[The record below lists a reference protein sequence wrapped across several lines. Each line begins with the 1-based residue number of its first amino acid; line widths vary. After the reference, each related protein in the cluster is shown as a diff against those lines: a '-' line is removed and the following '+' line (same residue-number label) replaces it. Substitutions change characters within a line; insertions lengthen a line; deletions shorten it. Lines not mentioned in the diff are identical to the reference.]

1 LLFVIES
8 IQNPASSGE
17 NTMSASAHVSDS
29 HHYFVPHP
37 SHWPLVGSVAMTLFG
52 FGAAGTVNGTGYG
65 PYTLAAGLAVLFFM
79 MYGWFHEVSM
89 ESETGKYGHNVDIS
103 YRWSMGWFI
112 FSEVMFFAGFFGA
125 LFYARSITT
134 PWLSDLD
141 HRAILWPDFAG
152 SWPNVGPAGTIESF
166 QKMGPWPIPTL
177 NTALLLTSGV
187 TLTIAHH
194 ALKEGHRA
202 SLKLWLLLTVLLG
215 AVFVGF
221 QGYEYAHAYSEL
233 NLKLTSGI
241 YGSTFFMLTGF
252 HGFHVCVGAIMLA
265 VVWFRVLAGHFTPE
279 SHFAFEAAAWYWHFV
294 DVVWLG
300 LYLIVYWM

>member
-1 LLFVIES
+1 
-8 IQNPASSGE
+8 
-17 NTMSASAHVSDS
+17 MSASAHTLDS
-29 HHYFVPHP
+29 HHYFVPQP
-37 SHWPLVGSVAMTLFG
+37 SKWPFVGSIAMVLFG
-52 FGAAGTVNGTGYG
+52 YGAAGTVNGTAYG
-65 PYTLAAGLAVLFFM
+65 PYTLSAGFAVLIYM
-79 MYGWFHEVSM
+79 MYGWFHQVSI
-89 ESETGKYGHNVDIS
+89 ESETGQYGKNVDVS
-103 YRWSMGWFI
+103 FRWSMGWFI

-125 LFYARSITT
+125 LFYARAITL

-152 SWPNVGPAGTIESF
+152 NWPNSGPAGTIESF
-166 QKMGPWPIPTL
+166 RTMGPWPIPTI

-194 ALKEGHRA
+194 ALKEGNRG
-202 SLKLWLLLTVLLG
+202 LVKLWLAATVILG
-215 AVFVGF
+215 TVFVGF
-221 QGYEYAHAYSEL
+221 QAYEYAHAYSEL

-265 VVWFRVLAGHFTPE
+265 VVWFRLMAGHFTPE
-279 SHFAFEAAAWYWHFV
+279 HHFAFEAAAWYWHFV

>member
-1 LLFVIES
+1 
-8 IQNPASSGE
+8 
-17 NTMSASAHVSDS
+17 MSASAHALDS
-29 HHYFVPHP
+29 HHYFVPQP
-37 SHWPLVGSVAMTLFG
+37 SKWPFVGSIAMVLFG
-52 FGAAGTVNGTGYG
+52 YGAAGTVNGTAYG
-65 PYTLAAGLAVLFFM
+65 PYTLSAGFAVLIYM
-79 MYGWFHEVSM
+79 MYGWFHQVSI
-89 ESETGKYGHNVDIS
+89 ESETGQYGKNVDVS
-103 YRWSMGWFI
+103 FRWSMGWFI

-125 LFYARSITT
+125 LFYARAITL

-152 SWPNVGPAGTIESF
+152 NWPNSGPAGTIESF
-166 QKMGPWPIPTL
+166 RTMGPWPIPTI

-194 ALKEGHRA
+194 ALKEGNRG
-202 SLKLWLLLTVLLG
+202 LVKLWLAATVILG
-215 AVFVGF
+215 TVFVGF
-221 QGYEYAHAYSEL
+221 QAYEYAHAYSEL

-265 VVWFRVLAGHFTPE
+265 VVWFRLMAGHFTPE
-279 SHFAFEAAAWYWHFV
+279 HHFAFEAAAWYWHFV

>member
-1 LLFVIES
+1 
-8 IQNPASSGE
+8 
-17 NTMSASAHVSDS
+17 MSASAHTLDS
-29 HHYFVPHP
+29 HHYFVPQP
-37 SHWPLVGSVAMTLFG
+37 SKWPFVGSIAMVLFG
-52 FGAAGTVNGTGYG
+52 YGAAGTVNGTAYG
-65 PYTLAAGLAVLFFM
+65 PYTLSAGFAVLIYM
-79 MYGWFHEVSM
+79 MYGWFHQVSI
-89 ESETGKYGHNVDIS
+89 ESETGQYGKNVDVS
-103 YRWSMGWFI
+103 FRWSMGWFI
-112 FSEVMFFAGFFGA
+112 FSEVMFLAGFFGA
-125 LFYARSITT
+125 LFYARAITL

-152 SWPNVGPAGTIESF
+152 NWPNSGPAGTIESF
-166 QKMGPWPIPTL
+166 RTMGPWPIPTI

-194 ALKEGHRA
+194 ALKEGNRG
-202 SLKLWLLLTVLLG
+202 LVKLWLAATVILG
-215 AVFVGF
+215 TVFVGF
-221 QGYEYAHAYSEL
+221 QAYEYAHAYSEL

-265 VVWFRVLAGHFTPE
+265 VVWFRLMAGHFTPE
-279 SHFAFEAAAWYWHFV
+279 HHFAFEAAAWYWHFV

>member
-1 LLFVIES
+1 
-8 IQNPASSGE
+8 
-17 NTMSASAHVSDS
+17 MSANAHALDS
-29 HHYFVPHP
+29 HHYFVPQP
-37 SHWPLVGSVAMTLFG
+37 SKWPFVGSIAMVLFG
-52 FGAAGTVNGTGYG
+52 YGAAGTVNGTAYG
-65 PYTLAAGLAVLFFM
+65 PYTLSAGFAVLIYM
-79 MYGWFHEVSM
+79 MYGWFHQVSM
-89 ESETGKYGHNVDIS
+89 ESEAGQYGKNVDVS
-103 YRWSMGWFI
+103 FRWSMGWFI

-125 LFYARSITT
+125 LFYARAITL

-141 HRAILWPDFAG
+141 HRAVLWPDFAG
-152 SWPNVGPAGTIESF
+152 NWPNSGPAGTIESF
-166 QKMGPWPIPTL
+166 RTMGPWPIPTI

-194 ALKEGHRA
+194 ALKEGSRG
-202 SLKLWLLLTVLLG
+202 LVKLWLAATVILG

-241 YGSTFFMLTGF
+241 YGSTFYMLTGF

-265 VVWFRVLAGHFTPE
+265 VVWFRLMAGHFTAE
-279 SHFAFEAAAWYWHFV
+279 NHFAFEAAAWYWHFV

-300 LYLIVYWM
+300 LYLIVYWF